1 MNTQSSRSLLYSND
15 GLTSVPDAQSRRAV
29 VSGVGLQTSVCVGEE
44 VEPHHVTAG
53 LSTEV
58 VGAGGV
64 RWQGVSG
71 TDHVTCPPL
80 GPRRVVQVGVRGVH
94 PELTP
99 GGQQIHDSSFYY
111 FIR

>member
-1 MNTQSSRSLLYSND
+1 M
-15 GLTSVPDAQSRRAV
+15 
-29 VSGVGLQTSVCVGEE
+29 SGVGLQTAVCVGEK
-44 VEPHHVTAG
+44 VQPHHVTAG

-71 TDHVTCPPL
+71 ADHVTCPPL
-80 GPRRVVQVGVRGVH
+80 GPSRVVQVGVRCVH

-99 GGQQIHDSSFYY
+99 GGQQIQVTRGKFLNFRDEVRTVNSIPSKHT
-111 FIR
+111 